1 MDMEEVRF
9 AELDESQIQKLNKM
23 EETLADR
30 KDQKVILLAYEQ
42 E

>member
-1 MDMEEVRF
+1 MEEVRF
-9 AELDESQIQKLNKM
+9 AELNESQIQKLNKM